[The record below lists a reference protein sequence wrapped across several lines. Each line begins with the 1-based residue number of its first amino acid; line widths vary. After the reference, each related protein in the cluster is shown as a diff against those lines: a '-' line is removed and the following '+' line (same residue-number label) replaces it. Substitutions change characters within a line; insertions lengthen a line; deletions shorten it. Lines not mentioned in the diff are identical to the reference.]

1 MPDDCCVRRMQRRF
15 SPSRM
20 GITVVIALLFRGAIA
35 GEPPPVPDLTRGGAR
50 DDTHDWTLGPTGAR
64 GWVWA
69 WHGHTT
75 NARQILITEV
85 ANGSP
90 ADGAL
95 QKGDVLLGVNGKPF
109 DDDARI
115 QFARAVTEAEKEKS
129 QGMLRVIRWRQGR
142 SQNVEVKLAVMGA
155 YAATAPYDCPKS
167 KRILE
172 LGCQAIAKT
181 GFKNSRGDIVV
192 SIENDLK
199 ALALVASGMEPY
211 RPLAAEYARKVADHQ
226 PGGHIS
232 WGYAY
237 DTLFLAEYALAT
249 RDEAVMPGLR
259 RLALDVA
266 RGQSGVG
273 TWGHSFARPT
283 DHILDGYG
291 CMNQPGIVLTLAMGV
306 AREAGIKDPVLDRAI
321 DTGAR
326 FLRWYVYKGAIPYGD
341 HDPWPWHDDNGKC
354 SSGAVLFDLLGDRE
368 AATFFSRMG
377 TAAHAERES
386 GHTGNFFNMLWA
398 LPGVSRCGPLAT
410 GAYLRE
416 TDWYYDLARGWD
428 GRFIYPGVPGEGGS
442 YTGWDC
448 TGAYL
453 LAYALP
459 LKRTIVTGRKPS
471 AVPALSLE
479 AVAET
484 IAAGRDFTYW
494 TQKTCYDGRATSA
507 LLAGLSSWSPAV
519 RKRSAQAL
527 GRREG
532 DFVPRLLALLDGTD
546 RDARYGACEALGC
559 LGPKADAAADRVRAL
574 LADRDPWLRILAAET
589 LARMGPQERN
599 ASVPALLRAVAIND
613 PADRRKRVEGTLAEA
628 LFTPSPGKREPK
640 SILSDSLEGV
650 DRPLLIAAVRDIL
663 TNEDGRIRGLVAPV
677 YRLLAPQ
684 DVAALLPDIVKAIR
698 ETAPSGEMFAYGI
711 RFAGLDLL
719 SRLRIREG
727 MPMCVDI
734 MNEFRWGRTL
744 SRCIEPLTR
753 YGGAARE
760 LLPRVREVR
769 RTLVGQDKD
778 WEKKNNDRR
787 KDILALDK
795 LIAHIE
801 ADRNPSPLRSM
812 ADFLRNPSAP
822 EGTR

>member
-1 MPDDCCVRRMQRRF
+1 MKLQTLIRKATLIYATHAMLAFVGTIQ
-15 SPSRM
+15 
-20 GITVVIALLFRGAIA
+20 AA
-35 GEPPPVPDLTRGGAR
+35 GRPPVPDLTKGGKP
-50 DDTHDWTLGPTGAR
+50 DQCHDWTLGPTGAR
-64 GWVWA
+64 GWVWG
-69 WHGHTT
+69 WQGHTT
-75 NARQILITEV
+75 LARQILVTDIAT
-85 ANGSP
+85 GSP
-90 ADGAL
+90 ADGVL

-109 DDDARI
+109 DGDARI
-115 QFARAVTEAEKEKS
+115 QFARAVTEAETQRN
-129 QGMLRVIRWRQGR
+129 QGALRLVRWREGR
-142 SQNVEVKLAVMGA
+142 SQNVAIKLAVMGV
-155 YAATAPYDCPKS
+155 YSAAAPYDCPKS

-172 LGCQAIAKT
+172 FGCQAIAKR
-181 GFKNSRGDIVV
+181 GFKNSRGDIEV

-199 ALALVASGMEPY
+199 ALALVASGMEEH
-211 RPLAAEYARKVADHQ
+211 RPLAAGYARKVADHQ

-249 RDEAVMPGLR
+249 RDASVMPGLR

-283 DHILDGYG
+283 DGILDGYG
-291 CMNQPGIVLTLAMGV
+291 CMNQPGIVLTLAMAV

-341 HDPWPWHDDNGKC
+341 HDPWPWHEDNGKC

-410 GAYLRE
+410 GAYMRE
-416 TDWYYDLARGWD
+416 TDWNYDLARGWD

-453 LAYALP
+453 LGYALP
-459 LKRTIVTGRKPS
+459 LRRTIVTGRKPCV
-471 AVPALSLE
+471 APALSG
-479 AVAET
+479 AAAAET

-494 TQKTCYDGRATSA
+494 TEKTCYDGRSTEA
-507 LLAGLSSWSPAV
+507 LLAGLASWSPAV

-532 DFVPRLLALLDGTD
+532 DFVPRLLALLAGAD
-546 RDARYGACEALGC
+546 RDTRYGACEALGC
-559 LGPKADAAADRVRAL
+559 LGPKADPAARQVRAL
-574 LADRDPWLRILAAET
+574 LADPDPWLRILAAEA
-589 LARMGPQERN
+589 LARMGPQERT
-599 ASVPALLRAVAIND
+599 ASVPHLLRAVTVND
-613 PADRRKRVEGTLAEA
+613 PADRRKRVEGALAEA

-650 DRPLLIAAVRDIL
+650 DRSLLYAAIGEIL
-663 TNEDGRIRGLVAPV
+663 KNEDGRIRGLVAPV

-684 DVAALLPDIVKAIR
+684 DIAALLPDIVAAVR
-698 ETAPSGEMFAYGI
+698 TPAPSGEMFAYGI
-711 RFAGLDLL
+711 RMAGLDLL
-719 SRLRIREG
+719 ARLRIREG
-727 MPMCVDI
+727 MPLCVDI
-734 MNEFRWGRTL
+734 MNEWRWGRDF
-744 SRCIEPLTR
+744 SRAANALAG
-753 YGGAARE
+753 YGGAARGM
-760 LLPRVREVR
+760 LPRLQKETREIV
-769 RTLVGQDKD
+769 TKEG
-778 WEKKNNDRR
+778 KKQ
-787 KDILALDK
+787 LEALEK
-795 LIAHIE
+795 LITTIE
-801 ADRNPSPLRSM
+801 ADKDPKPVRSM
-812 ADFLRNPSAP
+812 SDFIKNPTEP
-822 EGTR
+822 K